1 MYVNVLVCER
11 TSVPAREPAPTKQRK
26 PWGKILLPERNFW
39 QAENRIDENGRV
51 MGSLQQIS
59 GEERKPVPGTDPK
72 DPATVMFVRFIVYDA
87 STDKPPQFEWKPEST
102 IAHLVN
108 NSVRQNKGKIAETRQ
123 NVVTIHFP
131 SPLLAISAARALQ
144 QKLQAK
150 FQGPVAERIVA
161 AVTISH
167 LLQGD
172 AGTAGQQDSPT
183 AVIASSDRLKN
194 AEPGQ
199 ILLTEEIY
207 SAAKDMPGA
216 EFRATTS
223 KDDTG
228 AVSNTYEL
236 IWAEEHPLA
245 DPERNGDLNATFN
258 SRYEILSELGHGAMG
273 IVYKAQDLVIGRTVA
288 LKTIAVGH
296 AADQVEVIE
305 RLKREAKAAG
315 SLDHP
320 NIITIYDVGHDGD
333 RVYLSMQFVE
343 GSTLAEVLAAKKLP
357 NYSTLL
363 GYADQIC
370 SALAFAHEQ
379 GVIHRDLKPS
389 NLMLT
394 PHGQIKVLDFGIA
407 KQGDVSLTQSGMV
420 VGTPSYMAPEQATGK
435 EIDHRSDIFALGA
448 VFYELFTGKK
458 AFPAETVTAVLYE
471 VVHQDPKPPT
481 AINPMLPPGIDAA
494 IRCALEKNP
503 SLRFQSCTEMRNAL
517 RKEAA
522 LLKAGAPT
530 TASKPQTQLDS
541 GKHRRATSAKPKR
554 RISLQVAI
562 VTLFVLAMA
571 AVIIWPNRTR
581 MPRFMRMVS
590 YVSQLKAKVIKTQPA
605 PPPATP
611 VSADAATGL
620 PATAKT
626 GIDASGAATSPSTV
640 SSDATKADT
649 TKADPLASGST
660 SGAVPPGSTQPATS
674 ATDHSAANPPSANQS
689 GTNPSVGTQGNQ
701 TSASGVSPSA
711 ATTGTANA
719 AAKDPKS
726 DPKQSATSAA
736 PTDDPA
742 TDPAATPDPPVTRKR
757 PVAPPAPTVVEGFTR
772 KDIPDLLRKAQAAAG
787 SGDYSSARYEYDIV
801 LKLDRQNAIAR
812 EGLRRAVAAAKEKL

>member
-1 MYVNVLVCER
+1 MR
-11 TSVPAREPAPTKQRK
+11 
-26 PWGKILLPERNFW
+26 
-39 QAENRIDENGRV
+39 DENGRV

-59 GEERKPVPGTDPK
+59 GEERQSAPGTGPK

-87 STDKPPQFEWKPEST
+87 STDKAPQFEWKPEST

-123 NVVTIHFP
+123 NIVTIHFP

-183 AVIASSDRLKN
+183 AVIASSDLLKS

-216 EFRATTS
+216 EFRATST
-223 KDDTG
+223 KDDTVG
-228 AVSNTYEL
+228 SSNTYEL
-236 IWAEEHPLA
+236 IWADDHSHVS
-245 DPERNGDLNATFN
+245 PEQSGDLNATFN
-258 SRYEILSELGHGAMG
+258 SRYEILSELGHGA
-273 IVYKAQDLVIGRTVA
+273 
-288 LKTIAVGH
+288 VGY
-296 AADQVEVIE
+296 AADHDEVIE

-503 SLRFQSCTEMRNAL
+503 SLRFQSCTEMRDAF

-522 LLKAGAPT
+522 LLKPASAAT
-530 TASKPQTQLDS
+530 TASKP
-541 GKHRRATSAKPKR
+541 
-554 RISLQVAI
+554 
-562 VTLFVLAMA
+562 
-571 AVIIWPNRTR
+571 
-581 MPRFMRMVS
+581 
-590 YVSQLKAKVIKTQPA
+590 
-605 PPPATP
+605 
-611 VSADAATGL
+611 
-620 PATAKT
+620 
-626 GIDASGAATSPSTV
+626 
-640 SSDATKADT
+640 
-649 TKADPLASGST
+649 
-660 SGAVPPGSTQPATS
+660 
-674 ATDHSAANPPSANQS
+674 
-689 GTNPSVGTQGNQ
+689 
-701 TSASGVSPSA
+701 
-711 ATTGTANA
+711 
-719 AAKDPKS
+719 
-726 DPKQSATSAA
+726 
-736 PTDDPA
+736 
-742 TDPAATPDPPVTRKR
+742 
-757 PVAPPAPTVVEGFTR
+757 
-772 KDIPDLLRKAQAAAG
+772 
-787 SGDYSSARYEYDIV
+787 
-801 LKLDRQNAIAR
+801 
-812 EGLRRAVAAAKEKL
+812 